1 MILEFR
7 TYHRLPDEART
18 VRTEVFMQEQ
28 GFINEFDATDA
39 NAKHIVAF
47 VDNVPIGT
55 CRFFEDDGHD
65 HGAGDSNQEIT
76 KSESSVTENTKQESI
91 NQESTNKESASQE
104 AAAQGDVKEE
114 AVNETLND
122 KDATIIFKKSDI
134 LAANQDGETD
144 EQHQEAQQQQE
155 PQQNQDQQQEKQ
167 DQQNEQKQEQQTQ
180 QQVPGEMS
188 PLQMPSWQDLPSEE
202 WSAEWHESP
211 EEDNGLEWRALPEN
225 RGDNAAE
232 TVHVAE
238 TLHVVDEIEPA
249 GQGYIIGRVA
259 VVKAYR
265 GKNIGA
271 HILRDAAREIKA
283 IGGTHIRLAAQVQAR
298 GFYETLGYVAYG
310 NEFDDEGCP
319 HIWMKKSLQ

>member
-28 GFINEFDATDA
+28 GFVNEFDATDA

-65 HGAGDSNQEIT
+65 HGVG
-76 KSESSVTENTKQESI
+76 ESKQETSKKESVEQKSN
-91 NQESTNKESASQE
+91 NQESSSLERVNQE
-104 AAAQGDVKEE
+104 TAVQEGMKQAATI
-114 AVNETLND
+114 ETLND

-134 LAANQDGETD
+134 LAANQDGEMD

-155 PQQNQDQQQEKQ
+155 FQQNQDKQQESQENQEQQQEKQ
-167 DQQNEQKQEQQTQ
+167 GQQNEQEQEQQTQ
-180 QQVPGEMS
+180 QQVLGEMS

-202 WSAEWHESP
+202 WNAEWHESP

-225 RGDNAAE
+225 RGDN
-232 TVHVAE
+232 TVE
-238 TLHVVDEIEPA
+238 TLQATDEMVPA